1 MSNKPRKIPTKE
13 QKQWMKD
20 NGYTEKQMDEF
31 WLDNID
37 TNWIIHNLNNS
48 GMTWR
53 DMNMSCVMQLPT
65 QKVRDLEALKKKEE
79 EERQKM
85 DAEARAKA
93 EREYYEEHFEEIIAA
108 KILNS
113 ESLTEQEIKELV
125 WDYEID
131 REEGDNRR
139 WTRSVTSI
147 VKLCDKYFAI
157 DWEEGLTECQENEYY
172 NQPYEVVKH
181 TYEKTITVTEWIA
194 VEE

>member
-1 MSNKPRKIPTKE
+1 MGKPRKTATKE
-13 QKQWMKD
+13 QKQWMND

-37 TNWIIHNLNNS
+37 TNWIIRNLNNS

-53 DMNMSCVMQLPT
+53 DMNMSCVMNLPT
-65 QKVRDLEALKKKEE
+65 QKERDLVAIKKREE

-85 DAEARAKA
+85 EAEAKAKD
-93 EREYYEEHFEEIIAA
+93 EQEYYEEHFEEIMAA
-108 KILNS
+108 KILNG
-113 ESLTEQEIKELV
+113 EKLTEREIKELV
-125 WDYEID
+125 WDYEVE
-131 REEGDNRR
+131 REEGDNTR

-147 VKLCDKYFAI
+147 VRLCDRYFSI

-181 TYEKTITVTEWIA
+181 TYEKTITVTEWVT
-194 VEE
+194 VED

>member
-1 MSNKPRKIPTKE
+1 MGKPRKTATKE

-37 TNWIIHNLNNS
+37 TNWIIRNLNNN

-53 DMNMSCVMQLPT
+53 DMNMSCVMKLPT
-65 QKVRDLEALKKKEE
+65 QKERDLEALKKKEE

-85 DAEARAKA
+85 DAEAKAKA
-93 EREYYEEHFEEIIAA
+93 EREYYEEHFEEIMAS
-108 KILNS
+108 KILNG
-113 ESLTEQEIKELV
+113 EKLTEKEIKELV

-147 VKLCDKYFAI
+147 VELCDKCFAI

-172 NQPYEVVKH
+172 NQPYEVVKR
-181 TYEKTITVTEWIA
+181 TYEKTITVTEWVS
-194 VEE
+194 VEG